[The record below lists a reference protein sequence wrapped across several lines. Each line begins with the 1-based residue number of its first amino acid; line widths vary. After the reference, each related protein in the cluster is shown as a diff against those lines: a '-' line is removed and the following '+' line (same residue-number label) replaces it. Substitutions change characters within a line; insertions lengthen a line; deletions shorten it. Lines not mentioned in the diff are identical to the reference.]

1 VSIIMGVSISWM
13 PVSTWSQLFIMVISG
28 VIVYLLLLFIFRV
41 LKLEELM
48 AIKEKLI

>member
-1 VSIIMGVSISWM
+1 M